1 MKWFKITFSLGN
13 IIATTKCS
21 FIYLFLLT
29 IGLTTMS
36 FTNASNNG
44 AGTKSASFD
53 EFRIQTAA
61 VVVQLN
67 PQAVSFVQ
75 EYIRKREKDLLKMKD
90 WGKPYFD
97 LYDQILTNYDIPRE
111 MKYLSVIESG
121 LEPELVSWAGAAG
134 PWQIMPDEARRLGLR
149 VGKHDERMDFKKST
163 EAAAQLLKEL
173 YGVFGDWLLVV
184 AAYNG
189 GVHRVKEAI
198 RESGSKNFW
207 ELQQCLPEE
216 TRNHVKK
223 FIGTHYIFEGGG
235 GWTTL
240 TAGEAQARKALVNSI
255 EVPFTGE
262 EIDHSLLVEIKGWY
276 SASVITDELGIDI
289 DKFYKWNPGFEKI
302 LGEGKIYSMRLMK
315 DKAAQFEIKRDFL
328 RMASLKARERNNI
341 VAG

>member
-1 MKWFKITFSLGN
+1 MKWFKITFGLGN

-44 AGTKSASFD
+44 AGTKSVSLDDFMS
-53 EFRIQTAA
+53 QTAI
-61 VVVQLN
+61 VVQLN

-75 EYIRKREKDLLKMKD
+75 EYTRKREEDLLKMKD

-97 LYDQILTNYDIPRE
+97 LYDQILSNYDIPRE

-134 PWQIMPDEARRLGLR
+134 PWQIMPDEARRLGLH
-149 VGKHDERMDFKKST
+149 VGKRDERMDFKKST

-223 FIGTHYIFEGGG
+223 FIATHYIFEGGG

-240 TAGEAQARKALVNSI
+240 TAAEAQARKALVNSMD
-255 EVPFTGE
+255 VPLSGE

-276 SASVITDELGIDI
+276 SASVIAEELGIDI

-315 DKAAQFEIKRDFL
+315 DKAAQFEIKKDFL
-328 RMASLKARERNNI
+328 RMASINARERNNS